1 MTIWHLLKE
10 RTMSSSGVWSR
21 NSAKQKKIFGPRS
34 RICEVGVL
42 RSVNLHE
49 AQAGCQW
56 EDLHRKAL
64 GEASTIQG
72 FDSNNPP
79 PPSLRRGKR
88 FDAFLAVASWY
99 IAECKRLKLPRT

>member
-1 MTIWHLLKE
+1 MPMGG
-10 RTMSSSGVWSR
+10 RSSQS
-21 NSAKQKKIFGPRS
+21 
-34 RICEVGVL
+34 
-42 RSVNLHE
+42 
-49 AQAGCQW
+49 
-56 EDLHRKAL
+56 L

-99 IAECKRLKLPRT
+99 IGECKRLKLPLT